1 MPRTGGDRPPRPEK
15 SARLSERLRARRARS
30 RRRRADPA
38 HPSGPEIRSAWRWLR
53 AFPVRAWRLLARL
66 WRQEPMRLGVMVLGV
81 IAVALVLAL
90 MGTGTAEIRQILS
103 TLALG
108 ALVLAVSS
116 DHRTVGAVV
125 VAVLTLSLVGTLAG
139 PRWSPAPA
147 TEALVPETSDTAIGG
162 AVTTAAVGTY
172 EVAVERVWV
181 TQADGEVV
189 PALLRRPVGAGRGTP
204 GVVFLHGAG
213 THTIEGFA
221 EQADAL
227 ASAGAT
233 TLVPSKPMEDYSL
246 TERDYTAMAA
256 DYARSVAYL
265 RALDGVDPARVGLYA
280 ESEGGYPGVVLA
292 GTDPDIAFLV
302 LASAPVVALR
312 EQATFAAGS
321 YLRRV
326 GVPDA
331 LLTLVARV
339 LGARE
344 LPGDSFGY
352 ADFDARP
359 YEERIAA
366 PVLMIYGTGDS
377 SMPLIQGPAR
387 IRASLG
393 AGGNDRLTVRYY
405 RGANHG
411 LKLGRSTDG
420 PLAPGVARDLARWV
434 LGLPQT
440 ADAAPHVAGA
450 APVQDFWARSPGR
463 ARWYASGD
471 LMLAGVV
478 GGPAL
483 LAAAGL
489 GWAVGQL
496 PRLRGRRGLHLPDP
510 VGRWSTALGLSV
522 IASWVLYL
530 AYILLVARLATSY
543 SSNWLIS
550 YGGWLAAQL
559 MALVAVVILVKLVGR
574 IWLVRGHHRRG
585 RHAGGRWLT
594 APSALV
600 LLCVLAGATVLLVD
614 LAYWGLFPMLL

>member
-1 MPRTGGDRPPRPEK
+1 M
-15 SARLSERLRARRARS
+15 
-30 RRRRADPA
+30 
-38 HPSGPEIRSAWRWLR
+38 
-53 AFPVRAWRLLARL
+53 RAWRLLARL

-172 EVAVERVWV
+172 GVAVERVWV
-181 TQADGEVV
+181 TQADGETV
-189 PALLRRPVGAGRGTP
+189 PALLRRPVGAGRDTP

-489 GWAVGQL
+489 GGRPAAAPAGAPGAAPARPRRPLVDRPGPERHRLLGAVPGLHPAGGPTGHVLLLQL
-496 PRLRGRRGLHLPDP
+496 ADLLRRVARRPVHGTGRRGHPGQARRAD
-510 VGRWSTALGLSV
+510 
-522 IASWVLYL
+522 L
-530 AYILLVARLATSY
+530 ARAGPPPPR
-543 SSNWLIS
+543 
-550 YGGWLAAQL
+550 AA
-559 MALVAVVILVKLVGR
+559 
-574 IWLVRGHHRRG
+574 RG
-585 RHAGGRWLT
+585 RALADRAQRAGAPVRPGGGGRAAGGPGVLGAVPHAAVSAGRGSG
-594 APSALV
+594 APRIR
-600 LLCVLAGATVLLVD
+600 ATRTP
-614 LAYWGLFPMLL
+614 AARAAPEAQ